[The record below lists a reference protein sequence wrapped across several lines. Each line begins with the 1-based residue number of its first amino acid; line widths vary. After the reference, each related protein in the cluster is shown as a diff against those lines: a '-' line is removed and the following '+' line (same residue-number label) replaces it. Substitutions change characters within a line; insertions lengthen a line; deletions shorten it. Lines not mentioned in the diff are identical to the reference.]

1 MTNVLIIND
10 ADTGVVLLQV
20 TDQPDSDLLTQHM
33 GAIVIAS
40 GSNGSVSVP
49 VTGSAN
55 QLYYWFVADS
65 SAGDTLLPIL
75 SDDGNSISW
84 TSPASSGRPR
94 AGGTL
99 FYGRF

>member
-10 ADTGVVLLQV
+10 ADTGVVLLQI
-20 TDQPDSDLLTQHM
+20 TDQADSDLLTQHM
-33 GAIVIAS
+33 GEIAITSGGS
-40 GSNGSVSVP
+40 GSLPVP

-65 SAGDTLLPIL
+65 AAGNSLLPYF
-75 SDDGNSISW
+75 SDDGNTITW
-84 TSPASSGRPR
+84 AAPSSSFGAR

>member
-20 TDQPDSDLLTQHM
+20 TDQPDSDLLTQHI
-33 GAIVIAS
+33 GAIAIAS
-40 GSNGSVSVP
+40 GSNGSVPVP

-65 SAGDTLLPIL
+65 SAGSALLPIL
-75 SDDGNSISW
+75 SDNGNAISW
-84 TSPASSGRPR
+84 SSPDSANTAR

>member
-10 ADTGVVLLQV
+10 ADTGVVLLQI
-20 TDQPDSDLLTQHM
+20 TDQSDSDLLTQHM
-33 GAIVIAS
+33 GAIAIVS
-40 GSNGSVSVP
+40 GSNGSVPVP

-55 QLYYWFVADS
+55 QLYYWFVADTG
-65 SAGDTLLPIL
+65 AGNSLLPYF
-75 SDDGNSISW
+75 SDDGNTITW
-84 TSPASSGRPR
+84 VSPSAMFTAR

>member
-10 ADTGVVLLQV
+10 ADTGVVLLQI

-33 GAIVIAS
+33 GAITIAS
-40 GSNGSVSVP
+40 GSNGSVPVP

-55 QLYYWFVADS
+55 QLYYWFVADTG
-65 SAGDTLLPIL
+65 AGNSLLPYV
-75 SDDGNSISW
+75 SDDGNTISW
-84 TSPASSGRPR
+84 SSPAANFGAR

>member
-1 MTNVLIIND
+1 MTTYLRVTDEATN
-10 ADTGVVLLQV
+10 VVLLQV

-33 GAIVIAS
+33 GAIGIAS
-40 GSNGSVSVP
+40 GGNGSVGVP
-49 VTGSAN
+49 ITGSAN

-65 SAGDTLLPIL
+65 GAGNALLPYIT
-75 SDDGNSISW
+75 DDGNTITW
-84 TSPASSGRPR
+84 TSPSATLTAR